1 VTTERQEL
9 TIPPGV
15 TLDQIRGFTL
25 YAARSIFSG
34 NGGEILQLA
43 KTNLRRL
50 EREWPLLGMR
60 RAGTPDS
67 GARRIRTADLLGA
80 IQGGWLSNLLQ

>member
-34 NGGEILQLA
+34 NGGEVLRLA
-43 KTNLRRL
+43 KTNLRQL
-50 EREWPLLGMR
+50 ERE
-60 RAGTPDS
+60 
-67 GARRIRTADLLGA
+67 
-80 IQGGWLSNLLQ
+80 